1 MNDAYPFLVI
11 VVLGLG
17 TYAMR
22 VGGHLILS
30 RFARIPPRVEA
41 ALEAVPAAVL
51 TAIVAPMA
59 FTQGV
64 AETLAALVTIA
75 AALWLPILPVLVI
88 ATASVAGFRSLG
100 L

>member
-1 MNDAYPFLVI
+1 MSDAFPLLVI
-11 VVLGLG
+11 LLLGVG

-22 VGGHLILS
+22 IGGHLILS
-30 RFARIPPRVEA
+30 RFAHIPPRVEA

-59 FTQGV
+59 FTQGL
-64 AETLAALVTIA
+64 AETLAAAVTIV

-88 ATASVAGFRSLG
+88 AAASVTALRALG